1 MNLSY
6 KYIKMK
12 YIHTY
17 IYIYIYTHINKSVKV
32 LLLSHVQLFATPWTG
47 DLQIPLTMGFSMQEY
62 QSG

>member
-12 YIHTY
+12 YIHT
-17 IYIYIYTHINKSVKV
+17 YIYIYTHINKSVKV
-32 LLLSHVQLFATPWTG
+32 LLLSHVQLFETPWTG